1 MFTASQSSALVGL
14 SIFLSIFSFLGSALI
29 IFSYFRFKQLQKF
42 SFRLIMFMSCADA
55 ANSFSY
61 FFGAPDTG
69 TGLCYIQGM
78 FGQTFQISSIIWTTV
93 ISYTLWKAVV
103 KREDT
108 LEDLKKVSCE
118 PTRQ

>member
-1 MFTASQSSALVGL
+1 
-14 SIFLSIFSFLGSALI
+14 
-29 IFSYFRFKQLQKF
+29 
-42 SFRLIMFMSCADA
+42 
-55 ANSFSY
+55 
-61 FFGAPDTG
+61 
-69 TGLCYIQGM
+69 M